1 MNIMKSIFIDYVL
14 FSLIEGIIFNLFFI
28 NVGKLNRIKWWQVSI
43 MALINCVLSCTLP
56 PLAYQPTMILN
67 NTLFLIINKNSVK
80 NSFKYSAFSML
91 FFLIVETAYN
101 AILEFI
107 FHFDAIGT
115 NRDEK
120 LKVFLIIIPLRFI
133 EICSLFIY
141 KRIMENKNMKVIIGS
156 GVVRK

>member
-1 MNIMKSIFIDYVL
+1 
-14 FSLIEGIIFNLFFI
+14 
-28 NVGKLNRIKWWQVSI
+28 
-43 MALINCVLSCTLP
+43 
-56 PLAYQPTMILN
+56 MILTN
-67 NTLFLIINKNSVK
+67 ALFLIINKNSIK

-101 AILEFI
+101 AILEFV
-107 FHFDAIGT
+107 FCFDATGE

-133 EICSLFIY
+133 EIFSLFIY
-141 KRIMENKNMKVIIGS
+141 KRIMENKKMKVIIGS

>member
-28 NVGKLNRIKWWQVSI
+28 NVGKLNKIKWWQIPI
-43 MALINCVLSCTLP
+43 MAFINCVLSCILP

-80 NSFKYSAFSML
+80 NSFKYFAFSML

-107 FHFDAIGT
+107 FHFDAIGA